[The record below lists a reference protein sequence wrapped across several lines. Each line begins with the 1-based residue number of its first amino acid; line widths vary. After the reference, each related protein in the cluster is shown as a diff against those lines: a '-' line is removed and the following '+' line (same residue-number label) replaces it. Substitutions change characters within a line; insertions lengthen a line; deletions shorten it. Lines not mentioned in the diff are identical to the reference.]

1 MRSVFAKEFRQNH
14 LLVWVG
20 FLLSAAI
27 AVLYWAWTRN
37 YVKTIQDE
45 RDLNAFCG
53 IIVLL
58 TTGVVV
64 LVSTAGL
71 FSIETTRGTLPF
83 LLGLP
88 VSRARIWL
96 AKGLAGLAIAI
107 SSALL
112 LIVPT
117 SLVLPQIVKEIHF
130 LLYLPDIVTGVLF
143 LFSVTLFCSTVFQRV
158 ISVLLVTVIM
168 LAVVLIGEALFLN
181 SVAPILGYDD
191 LFDFTLLSLF
201 LVPAFLLA
209 SLFTFSRGELLM
221 TRRKWGLAV
230 FSLLVGILVVG
241 FALYGVRSW
250 MYRYQRS
257 GVKALE
263 AISLHGPFAR
273 SAVGGEPVL
282 SLAVAGSPA
291 PFQRDTDHGWVRG
304 GGPYRS
310 RHLVVIDLKT
320 GREALVLPLR
330 KNPGEREAD
339 ASPDGRFYA
348 QISQGVFGERRLS
361 IWDLRSR
368 RLVHGG
374 MPKRLYGGEIY
385 GLDWSPKGDFLALNV
400 HYRRPARA
408 NGRGVMVDGESIYV
422 MRPNGDVV
430 KQIPLWEATPER
442 EPDVYSYFVRWTWAP
457 DGISLYTMRL
467 DGHILRHRVSDGEAQ
482 KVWQPPVPDVSLPK
496 GYFWWFNQLIVSPD
510 GRWLVIRGVA
520 RTRPQTESSKNLSV
534 TLVIS
539 SDGSR
544 AVLISRDIATDL
556 VWSGDRLFLTLFSRS
571 SLSVHRW
578 QPGEDRAVPV
588 ATLPL
593 NPAIQKIASLEDGSL
608 LIWGQKQAYLV
619 DQRGKL
625 APLADPR
632 MRNLPHDYWFLGLD
646 SEGRVI
652 AKNLRGTE
660 IAAIDIKT
668 GQLTKL
674 YP

>member
-1 MRSVFAKEFRQNH
+1 
-14 LLVWVG
+14 
-20 FLLSAAI
+20 
-27 AVLYWAWTRN
+27 
-37 YVKTIQDE
+37 
-45 RDLNAFCG
+45 
-53 IIVLL
+53 
-58 TTGVVV
+58 
-64 LVSTAGL
+64 
-71 FSIETTRGTLPF
+71 
-83 LLGLP
+83 

-117 SLVLPQIVKEIHF
+117 SLVLPQVVKEIHF
-130 LLYLPDIVTGVLF
+130 LLYLPDIVAGVLF
-143 LFSVTLFCSTVFQRV
+143 IFAVTLFCSTVFQRV
-158 ISVLLVTVIM
+158 ISVLL
-168 LAVVLIGEALFLN
+168 AAVLIGLALFLAG
-181 SVAPILGYDD
+181 V
-191 LFDFTLLSLF
+191 LF
-201 LVPAFLLA
+201 LQLVGPVLDYDGLLDMALVELILVPPILLA
-209 SLFTFSRGELLM
+209 SLFTISRGELLM
-221 TRRKWGLAV
+221 TRRKWDLAV
-230 FSLLVGILVVG
+230 FSLLVGVLVVG
-241 FALYGVRSW
+241 FALYGVRGW

-282 SLAVAGSPA
+282 SFTVAGSPA

-310 RHLVVIDLKT
+310 RHTVLIDLKT
-320 GREALVLPLR
+320 GRETLVLPLR
-330 KNPGEREAD
+330 KNPGEPEAD

-385 GLDWSPKGDFLALNV
+385 GLNWSPKGDLLALNV
-400 HYRRPARA
+400 HYRRPTTT
-408 NGRGVMVDGESIYV
+408 NGRRVMVDGESIYV

-430 KQIPLWEATPER
+430 KQIPLWEATATPPEG

-457 DGISLYTMRL
+457 DGASLYTLALNGQITRYPL
-467 DGHILRHRVSDGEAQ
+467 SDGEAQ
-482 KVWQPPVPDVSLPK
+482 KVWRPPVPGVSLPK
-496 GYFWWFNQLIVSPD
+496 GYFWWFNELIVSPD
-510 GRWLVIRGVA
+510 GRWLAIRGVA

-544 AVLISRDIATDL
+544 AVLISRDVVSDL
-556 VWSGDRLFLTLFSRS
+556 IWSGDRCFLTLFSRAT
-571 SLSVHRW
+571 LSVHRW
-578 QPGEDRAVPV
+578 QPGGDRAVPV
-588 ATLPL
+588 ATLPS
-593 NPAIQKIASLEDGSL
+593 NPAIQKIASLKDGSL
-608 LIWGQKQAYLV
+608 LIWGQTQVYLV
-619 DQRGKL
+619 DQQGKF

-632 MRNLPHDYWFLGLD
+632 MRNLPHEYWFLGLD

-668 GQLTKL
+668 GQITKL